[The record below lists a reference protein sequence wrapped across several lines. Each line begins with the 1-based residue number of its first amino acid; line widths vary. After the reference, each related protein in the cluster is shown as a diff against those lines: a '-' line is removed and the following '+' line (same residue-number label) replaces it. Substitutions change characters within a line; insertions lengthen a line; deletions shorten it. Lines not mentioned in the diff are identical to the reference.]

1 MTTLTS
7 GSRIAAPVSQR
18 VPKAQPAVARMHRA
32 KIERT
37 SEGGSARIGAALGE
51 VLAGDPVVMAG
62 EARAQASRPD
72 AAHGAGIVAAQAIE
86 DAGEFLA
93 APEAVA
99 REVGLVDAEAVGD
112 GDVVGVVEGDPLSA
126 RLLQAAIAG
135 SGEPAVIDAHD
146 ADAVSV
152 GRQDARCGVGRAVV
166 DDDDLDSVPV
176 LGEHAVETFPEVG

>member
-99 REVGLVDAEAVGD
+99 REVGLVDAVAENRPLDETTPDPGKEAVPVIVVRV
-112 GDVVGVVEGDPLSA
+112 DVQRGIEVA
-126 RLLQAAIAG
+126 HLL
-135 SGEPAVIDAHD
+135 E
-146 ADAVSV
+146 
-152 GRQDARCGVGRAVV
+152 RAPPHQRGLEV
-166 DDDDLDSVPV
+166 DREA
-176 LGEHAVETFPEVG
+176 GEHVLHAQQTALAPTRDCRWDHVPR